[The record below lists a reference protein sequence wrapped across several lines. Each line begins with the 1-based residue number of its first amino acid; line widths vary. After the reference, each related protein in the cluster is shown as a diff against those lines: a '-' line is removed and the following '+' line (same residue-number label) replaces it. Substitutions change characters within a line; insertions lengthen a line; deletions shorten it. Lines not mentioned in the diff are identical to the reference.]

1 MNGFF
6 DKTAVAQERMSG
18 FVLVELMLVVSII
31 GILAAVAL
39 PAYKDY
45 TIRARVA
52 EALDLGMAA
61 QKPVAEFYARWGVMP
76 ANNAQAGLP
85 EARRLQGRYVDG
97 IQVLSGGVLVI
108 SLKASTLLGKQA
120 PHDQSPYQLVMRPAV
135 TLSEVA
141 AAVAWVC
148 QDGEEPEGTQTADL
162 PATAKNLMD
171 RRYLPA
177 ACRKAG

>member
-1 MNGFF
+1 
-6 DKTAVAQERMSG
+6 MSG

-39 PAYKDY
+39 PSYQEY
-45 TIRARVA
+45 TIRARVV

-108 SLKASTLLGKQA
+108 SLKASTVVGKQA
-120 PHDQSPYQLVMRPAV
+120 LPDQARYQLVMRPAMR
-135 TLSEVA
+135 LSEAA

-148 QDGEEPEGTQTADL
+148 QDGEVPEGMQTTDL

-171 RRYLPA
+171 RRHLPA